1 MRSTTIAVEFDDLD
15 EIAIERALIGD
26 GIALAQLTRVE
37 QLEVVRRLTEQ
48 GQSIAD
54 IAARLATS
62 TATVSRR
69 RASLCACA

>member
-1 MRSTTIAVEFDDLD
+1 MTSTATAVAPDDVD
-15 EIAIERALIGD
+15 EIAIERALSGD
-26 GIALAQLTRVE
+26 GIALAQLTHAE

-69 RASLCACA
+69 RAALCACA

>member
-1 MRSTTIAVEFDDLD
+1 MPEKNTSPDFDDVDEIAVE
-15 EIAIERALIGD
+15 RALVGD
-26 GIALAQLTRVE
+26 GVALAQLTQAE

-48 GQSIAD
+48 GESIAD

-69 RASLCACA
+69 RAALCA